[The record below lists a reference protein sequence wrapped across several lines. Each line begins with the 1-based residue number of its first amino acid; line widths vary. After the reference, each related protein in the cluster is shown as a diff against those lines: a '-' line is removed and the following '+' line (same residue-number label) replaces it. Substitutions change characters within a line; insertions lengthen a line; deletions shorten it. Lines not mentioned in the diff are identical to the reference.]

1 MKPWEPNVEDAT
13 KVAQQTTQLAQRLT
27 IMLKEKGVLT
37 DAEEAE
43 LLGIYDPHE

>member
-1 MKPWEPNVEDAT
+1 MRPTGLSLET
-13 KVAQQTTQLAQRLT
+13 VASAGAMTTEVVQRLT

-43 LLGIYDPHE
+43 LFGIYDPHE